1 MQNKFMPVRIY
12 DIARRLGLPNKEVIA
27 HAKKLGITNAK
38 VPSSSIDKITA
49 EYLIKELGGETEETA
64 VATPD
69 TAGSSAAKNETA
81 QASDTA
87 SEEKGEKETPASEA
101 TAEEPS
107 SEEPAIKVIH
117 APEEEPAAPEA
128 EPTQEEASTEE
139 PDSPEAEPEIADQEP
154 AETDSTDTT
163 QAQQDGTT
171 DEESS
176 SKPDSAES
184 ETEVDKPETEAES
197 SPESTD
203 EQKPGLGAK
212 VGFIKLPTRSGPSK
226 QSRQADRKKERDQK
240 RKAKQK
246 EREAGGSQQGNSR
259 GPGRDGGSQAGGQSG
274 QSPAPKPKPK
284 FVQKYKVPEDGKVVT
299 LKPPII
305 IRDLAQQINRKP
317 FQLIAD
323 LMELNVFATVNQA
336 IDEPVAKQVCAKHGY
351 RFEVEKREKGAGVT
365 KVEEKVKL
373 DHSDKEEDLI
383 IRPPVVTIM
392 GHVDHGKTTLLDVIR
407 KSNVTSGEAGGI
419 TQHIGAY
426 TIHFPHPERPEEIQ
440 QITFLDTPGHA
451 AFSAMRA
458 RGANVTDIV
467 ILVVAADD
475 GVMPQ
480 TLEALNHAK
489 AAKVPIIVAVNKCDH
504 PSANPMKARQ
514 QLQDRGLM
522 CEEWGGDTIFV
533 DVSAI
538 TKQGVDTLLEM
549 VLLQA
554 EVLELKANPNRKA
567 TGNVIESG
575 MAQGGPTA
583 TVLVRKGTLK
593 VGDAMICGPFWGRVK
608 ALINEE
614 GKRLK
619 EADPSV
625 AVKVLGLNGVPEAG
639 LEFNVVESEKQAR
652 KLSEE
657 RTEDAR
663 VKSADR
669 RKAVTLENLF
679 NTLNEGASKTL
690 KVVVKADTQ
699 GSTEAIVDALNKIE
713 SDKVDLDVIH
723 NGVGSITDSD
733 VMLASAS
740 QAIVIGFHTKL
751 DTGVPDTA
759 KREGVQIKLYSIIYE
774 LIDEMREAM
783 AGLLDPISKEQITGK
798 AEVRKV
804 FDLSKGGAV
813 AGSYVIDGKLVR
825 GRTRV
830 YRKDKLLFEG
840 LMQSLRRFQ
849 DEVPEVRNGMECGIR
864 IDGFTGY
871 EEGDIIETHIL
882 EKVAQEL

>member
-1 MQNKFMPVRIY
+1 
-12 DIARRLGLPNKEVIA
+12 
-27 HAKKLGITNAK
+27 
-38 VPSSSIDKITA
+38 DKITA
-49 EYLIKELGGETEETA
+49 EYLIKELGGESEEKA
-64 VATPD
+64 PVTPD
-69 TAGSSAAKNETA
+69 TTGSSTENKEA
-81 QASDTA
+81 QEKSAESKTDEADAEPSTSSA
-87 SEEKGEKETPASEA
+87 TSEEPPTG
-101 TAEEPS
+101 
-107 SEEPAIKVIH
+107 EPAIKVIH
-117 APEEEPAAPEA
+117 APEEETIQEDEIIDEPDDQSTTEA
-128 EPTQEEASTEE
+128 EV
-139 PDSPEAEPEIADQEP
+139 
-154 AETDSTDTT
+154 
-163 QAQQDGTT
+163 
-171 DEESS
+171 
-176 SKPDSAES
+176 
-184 ETEVDKPETEAES
+184 ETEVEAPLEEEIEKEQAVDLEPEVIEKAEGETTAEVKS
-197 SPESTD
+197 EETSPQPADDTTPEETSGETPA

-212 VGFIKLPTRSGPSK
+212 VGFIQLPTRSGPSK
-226 QSRQADRKKERDQK
+226 QTRQADRKKEREQK

-246 EREAGGSQQGNSR
+246 ERETGSSQQGSAR
-259 GPGRDGGSQAGGQSG
+259 GQGRGGAFQGGGVASSQPA
-274 QSPAPKPKPK
+274 SPKLKPK
-284 FVQKYKVPEDGKVVT
+284 FVQKYKVPETGEIIT
-299 LKPPII
+299 AKPPII
-305 IRDLAQQINRKP
+305 IRELALQIKRKP

-336 IDEPVAKQVCAKHGY
+336 IEEPVAKQVCAKHGF

-365 KVEEKVKL
+365 KIEEQVKL
-373 DHSDKEEDLI
+373 DHSDKDEDLQL
-383 IRPPVVTIM
+383 RPPIVTIM

-426 TIHFPHPERPEEIQ
+426 TIHFPHPERPKEIQ

-522 CEEWGGDTIFV
+522 CEEWGGETIFV
-533 DVSAI
+533 DVSAV
-538 TKQGVDTLLEM
+538 TKQGVDSLLEM

-554 EVLELKANPNRKA
+554 EVLELRANPDRKA
-567 TGNVIESG
+567 TGNIIESG

-593 VGDAMICGPFWGRVK
+593 VGDSMICGPFWGRVK

-619 EADPSV
+619 IADPSV

-652 KLSEE
+652 KLAEE

-669 RKAVTLENLF
+669 RKSVTLENLF
-679 NTLNEGASKTL
+679 NTLKEGASKAL
-690 KVVVKADTQ
+690 KVIIKADTQ
-699 GSTEAIVDALNKIE
+699 GSTEAIVDALHKIE

-723 NGVGSITDSD
+723 SGVGSITDSD
-733 VMLASAS
+733 IMLASAS

-783 AGLLDPISKEQITGK
+783 AGLLDPITNVQITGK

-830 YRKDKLLFEG
+830 FRKEKLLFEG
-840 LMQSLRRFQ
+840 LMGSLRRFQ
-849 DEVPEVRNGMECGIR
+849 DEVPELRAGMECGIR

-871 EEGDIIETHIL
+871 EEGDIIETHVI
-882 EKVAQEL
+882 EKVAQKL